1 MEFARF
7 SCPARSLVCPWG
19 GTSRGSPLGILIWDV
34 DRAPTRPGQQ
44 LHPPSISVSPLS
56 PFHLLSSPFSN
67 NSLSSPPPPLIRHV
81 FCYGD
86 PPPIDPPVSS
96 SDYRW
101 VIRDNPVPRRKPPNA
116 PGVSRMILTSS
127 RPQLLPASPKLHPQ
141 SQGFPERAQLCDTSR
156 KFGNQGKKKAPT
168 ASRSRDSP
176 ARQREDQR
184 RTFTNLGTCS
194 QKTLV
199 PPCLIATAGQPKHP
213 NRLLNIFSNQN
224 IKKGI
229 WILDTAGPFIC
240 QG

>member
-34 DRAPTRPGQQ
+34 DRAPTRPGRQ
-44 LHPPSISVSPLS
+44 LHPPSISVSPFS

-67 NSLSSPPPPLIRHV
+67 NSLSSPPPPLIRPV

-116 PGVSRMILTSS
+116 PGVSNDSDLVAPSASSGLSKVTSS
-127 RPQLLPASPKLHPQ
+127 KPRLPGTRP
-141 SQGFPERAQLCDTSR
+141 
-156 KFGNQGKKKAPT
+156 
-168 ASRSRDSP
+168 
-176 ARQREDQR
+176 
-184 RTFTNLGTCS
+184 
-194 QKTLV
+194 TL
-199 PPCLIATAGQPKHP
+199 
-213 NRLLNIFSNQN
+213 
-224 IKKGI
+224 
-229 WILDTAGPFIC
+229 
-240 QG
+240 